1 LSKVTRKNINKYKQN
16 NIRKMKN
23 LLLIIFGWLMMISL
37 IGSVIFFMMIL
48 LAMFFTPASETVTFL
63 WACLIAIVLIPA
75 YKGLYHI
82 HSLWDK
88 YLKEYR
94 DEQLEEKEN
103 SLEMPFLKKETQLR
117 NSSVVIN
124 ELPPLKNKQDRAN
137 IEDVNKR
144 IEEIRSAANDK
155 LNKIKKEDITQPKK
169 DGSYFVNKYTS
180 EKSILVDTIFE
191 KKAQQPEEDPII
203 EPLGKTL
210 EEQPSNQKADIPA
223 KEQASVE
230 KKIEK
235 PAPLKQGENKEETK
249 SYKPKGKG
257 KQNRN
262 KRKK

>member
-1 LSKVTRKNINKYKQN
+1 
-16 NIRKMKN
+16 MKN

-169 DGSYFVNKYTS
+169 DGSYFVNKVYPN
-180 EKSILVDTIFE
+180 LDVDFLDFSVIE
-191 KKAQQPEEDPII
+191 RVKKMA
-203 EPLGKTL
+203 
-210 EEQPSNQKADIPA
+210 
-223 KEQASVE
+223 VE
-230 KKIEK
+230 
-235 PAPLKQGENKEETK
+235 
-249 SYKPKGKG
+249 
-257 KQNRN
+257 RN
-262 KRKK
+262 KM